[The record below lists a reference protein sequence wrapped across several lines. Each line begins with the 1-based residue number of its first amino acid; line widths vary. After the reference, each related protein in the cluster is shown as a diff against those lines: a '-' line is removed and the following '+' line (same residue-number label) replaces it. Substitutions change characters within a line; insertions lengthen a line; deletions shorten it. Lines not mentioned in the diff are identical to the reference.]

1 MAHCRPQPLFPG
13 LSITRDLETN
23 LRTVLL
29 SNKKPCPNCA
39 MAALECCRVPPLGL
53 LSEPLQ
59 SGRGSEVRGGE
70 WGRRFVQITL
80 NHVDVPP
87 EFSELN

>member
-1 MAHCRPQPLFPG
+1 M
-13 LSITRDLETN
+13 
-23 LRTVLL
+23 
-29 SNKKPCPNCA
+29 
-39 MAALECCRVPPLGL
+39 PPLGL